1 MRSRLW
7 VPVIALFVLVSLAT
21 AHVDEQRR
29 QDERRGFPFSPDE
42 HWDGYRT
49 WTPDRNFRQPWPMSD
64 RFTVDRPGN
73 CEVRC
78 VRAGREYKC
87 REYRC

>member
-21 AHVDEQRR
+21 AHVDERRR
-29 QDERRGFPFSPDE
+29 QDERRGFPFSPEE

-49 WTPDRNFRQPWPMSD
+49 WTPDRNFHIPPDLVVMS
-64 RFTVDRPGN
+64 
-73 CEVRC
+73 
-78 VRAGREYKC
+78 
-87 REYRC
+87 